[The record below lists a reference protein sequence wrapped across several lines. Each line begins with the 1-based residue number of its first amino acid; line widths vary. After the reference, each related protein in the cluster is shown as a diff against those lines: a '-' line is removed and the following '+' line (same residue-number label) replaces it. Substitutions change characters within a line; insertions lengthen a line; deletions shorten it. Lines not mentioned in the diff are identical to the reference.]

1 VLFLKSRKMA
11 EGIKVLVK
19 VLVGAVLIGTGR
31 VLLEDSLSKIL

>member
-1 VLFLKSRKMA
+1 MA

-31 VLLEDSLSKIL
+31 VLLEDSLGKIV